1 MRKNIEPSSW
11 QANLS
16 DFGERNKL
24 RATRLEVFG
33 RAREVESDF
42 WLEDGLLL
50 SGIALEMDSEHG
62 PSLEI
67 MLQVPTVPTGNHMTH
82 TISGV
87 KRVGLE
93 TVDGRD
99 EVLEIEDKEGA
110 VTIMHFESEVLGK
123 N

>member
-1 MRKNIEPSSW
+1 MRKNIKPSSW

-16 DFGERNKL
+16 DFSERNKL

-33 RAREVESDF
+33 RAKEVESDF

-50 SGIALEMDSEHG
+50 AGIALERDSVHG

-67 MLQVPTVPTGNHMTH
+67 MLQVPTVPTRNHMTH
-82 TISGV
+82 TITGV

-99 EVLEIEDKEGA
+99 EALEIEDREGS
-110 VTIMHFESEVLGK
+110 VTIMHFESEVQGK
-123 N
+123 T